1 MKSPFSYDFPYDL
14 SYGGHHIVAV
24 SLNLLRPSRPA
35 TRLRK
40 VPQARDHIEVK
51 GPFGIVGPPMNG

>member
-1 MKSPFSYDFPYDL
+1 MKSTFSYGFSYDF
-14 SYGGHHIVAV
+14 SYGGHRTVAV

-51 GPFGIVGPPMNG
+51 GPFGIVGPL